1 MLLWWLILF
10 FPYGFSGSDEE
21 LTDLKEAYLL
31 AKGDMGQILETV
43 ILASVDD
50 EERFRSLLA
59 PFIESKEIPTYKQ
72 FVNENAKKA
81 KLRKTKAEKEAKE
94 AEEHA
99 KELGLEKV
107 ADTTALS
114 ALIKGRSQNKF
125 DAMISRL
132 DDKYKAGKRKA
143 VVATIAKKQKGR
155 KEDDEE
161 DVEDESDEED
171 DEDEDDDYDGKKR
184 KKKAPAKQAKKK
196 PPARKNTGKQ

>member
-1 MLLWWLILF
+1 VCLLT
-10 FPYGFSGSDEE
+10 GSDEE

-81 KLRKTKAEKEAKE
+81 KQRKTKAEKEAKE

-99 KELGLEKV
+99 KELGLEKP
-107 ADTTALS
+107 ADTAALS
-114 ALIKGRSQNKF
+114 ALIKGRNQNSF
-125 DAMISRL
+125 EAMISRL
-132 DDKYKAGKRKA
+132 EDKYKGAEGGEKGGKRKGKAAA
-143 VVATIAKKQKGR
+143 VAPAMTSAKKQKRG
-155 KEDDEE
+155 KGDEE
-161 DVEDESDEED
+161 DVEEDQSED
-171 DEDEDDDYDGKKR
+171 DEVVME
-184 KKKAPAKQAKKK
+184 KAPARQ
-196 PPARKNTGKQ
+196 ARKKTAAAGKKTGKQ